1 MNIKK
6 TIGILCVLFITF
18 SSQAQESRKERYEK
32 MKAMKT
38 AYITDQLNLSSA
50 DAEKFWPIYNKYDDM
65 RMANRKAMSKLM
77 NSFDDV
83 DDRANMDEKTAE
95 ATLKEL
101 NSLRKENL
109 KIDQQMSSEMKSVFG
124 ANKTLELLIAERSFN
139 GKLMRRMRLKDK
151 EDSKRKRRP

>member
-1 MNIKK
+1 
-6 TIGILCVLFITF
+6 
-18 SSQAQESRKERYEK
+18 
-32 MKAMKT
+32 
-38 AYITDQLNLSSA
+38 
-50 DAEKFWPIYNKYDDM
+50 
-65 RMANRKAMSKLM
+65 MANRKAMSKLM

-101 NSLRKENL
+101 NNLRKENL

-124 ANKTLELLIAERSFN
+124 ANKTLELLIAERRFN
-139 GKLMRRMRLKDK
+139 GKLIRRMRLKDK